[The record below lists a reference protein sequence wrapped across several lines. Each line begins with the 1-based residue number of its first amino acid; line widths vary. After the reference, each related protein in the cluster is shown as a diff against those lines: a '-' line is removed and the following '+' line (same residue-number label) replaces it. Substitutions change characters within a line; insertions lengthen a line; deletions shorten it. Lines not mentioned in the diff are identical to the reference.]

1 MCRIFKVGILILN
14 FFLLGC
20 SPKKETSP
28 NTSLQIAFMADVHLQ
43 DIYANF
49 SDTDY
54 RGILNPSTGK
64 YNTIRTMSS
73 QLHST
78 RLFNENY
85 FAFLEALD
93 DVVKR
98 GVKIVALPGDFS
110 DNGQPVNVKA
120 LRKLLDLYTN
130 KYGIVFLITTGNHD
144 PVRPFKQE
152 AGKTDFLG
160 ENGKNQSIISS
171 IELINPTTNDDLL
184 PIITADIKE
193 WGYKGILNELK
204 DFGFFPKANYRY
216 WATPFST
223 YTYENYKL
231 KKAEQE
237 AKIQKRNYPIDI
249 QGVELPDASYLVEPI
264 DGIWLLAIDANVYV
278 PKTVLSD
285 VGEDPKNFGGA
296 SLGYVNVLTQKKHL
310 IDWVKKVATEAK
322 KRNKRLIAFSHYP
335 MIEFNDGASEELRL
349 LFGINKMQLERVPT
363 EEVAQAFADA
373 GLQLHFGGH
382 MHLNDTGKYTTAKG
396 NTLVNIQTPSLA
408 GYIPAYKILTLTSKD
423 AVEVTTVILDT
434 VPRFDE
440 LFSLYEMEYA
450 QEKKGNEVAT
460 WHKEILK
467 SKTYLEF
474 TENYLNE
481 LIRLRFLPEDWPVAF
496 KEKLSKMTGKEL
508 LLLSKNTNTAS
519 FQEQLKSNEW
529 VIEDFETWTGA
540 AMIADYYRIKLA
552 DELVFDAI
560 GSKRLRQYR
569 MVSDNLKLSIR
580 ETVFVFCTPM
590 SVRVLDVE

>member
-1 MCRIFKVGILILN
+1 
-14 FFLLGC
+14 
-20 SPKKETSP
+20 
-28 NTSLQIAFMADVHLQ
+28 
-43 DIYANF
+43 
-49 SDTDY
+49 
-54 RGILNPSTGK
+54 
-64 YNTIRTMSS
+64 
-73 QLHST
+73 
-78 RLFNENY
+78 
-85 FAFLEALD
+85 
-93 DVVKR
+93 
-98 GVKIVALPGDFS
+98 
-110 DNGQPVNVKA
+110 
-120 LRKLLDLYTN
+120 
-130 KYGIVFLITTGNHD
+130 
-144 PVRPFKQE
+144 
-152 AGKTDFLG
+152 
-160 ENGKNQSIISS
+160 
-171 IELINPTTNDDLL
+171 
-184 PIITADIKE
+184 
-193 WGYKGILNELK
+193 
-204 DFGFFPKANYRY
+204 
-216 WATPFST
+216 
-223 YTYENYKL
+223 
-231 KKAEQE
+231 
-237 AKIQKRNYPIDI
+237 
-249 QGVELPDASYLVEPI
+249 
-264 DGIWLLAIDANVYV
+264 
-278 PKTVLSD
+278 
-285 VGEDPKNFGGA
+285 
-296 SLGYVNVLTQKKHL
+296 
-310 IDWVKKVATEAK
+310 
-322 KRNKRLIAFSHYP
+322 
-335 MIEFNDGASEELRL
+335 
-349 LFGINKMQLERVPT
+349 
-363 EEVAQAFADA
+363 
-373 GLQLHFGGH
+373 

-569 MVSDNLKLSIR
+569 MVSDNLKLSGDP
-580 ETVFVFCTPM
+580 VFELWGAIFRKNMGGAPSAHFRIDLKNDTIT
-590 SVRVLDVE
+590 RL